1 MTIRRISLL
10 SIGLALVLGLGMSAA
25 KAQFP
30 EKPITLIL
38 PLGAGGSHDRN
49 ARVFTSTLPEY
60 LGNAVIV
67 KLMPGASG
75 QTGTAAAVNAT
86 PDGYTLLFTH
96 NYFDQLQQHVMKLP
110 YDTNKDLVTV
120 AQLNSND
127 ASLIVKS
134 DSPFKTLQE
143 LVSYAK
149 ENPGKLKFSHSG
161 IWGAVFVPAIRLFKE
176 AGIEVTMVPYK
187 GGGPAMR
194 GFLAGEVDFTMQF
207 PSTILAQ
214 GDTIRILASGAP
226 GLFEGVPTFGDAGY
240 SDDLGSMRRVIMAP
254 RGIPADRLAI
264 IQDALVAMQEDKTY
278 KRLIKAIGENLNFI
292 NGPEYE
298 KLRPEQNKTF
308 GELVK
313 TLAQ

>member
-1 MTIRRISLL
+1 MSIRKFSLL
-10 SIGLALVLGLGMSAA
+10 FMGLALVLGLGTGGARA
-25 KAQFP
+25 EFP

-127 ASLIVKS
+127 ASLIVRS
-134 DSPFKTLQE
+134 DSPFKTLQD
-143 LVSYAK
+143 LVGYAK
-149 ENPGKLKFSHSG
+149 ENPGKLKFGHSG

-214 GDTIRILASGAP
+214 GDTLRILASGAP

-254 RGIPADRLAI
+254 RGIPADRLAK
-264 IQDALVAMQEDKTY
+264 IQDALAAMQEDKTY

-298 KLRPEQNKTF
+298 KLRPGQNKTF